1 VDDPWGID
9 DPPAVQ
15 STPPLPPRLA
25 RLAEVQR
32 TRIAIPDA
40 DLADWGFPRADELP
54 EVQTLASEGWRPLHE
69 APLYCLL
76 PAAWPAT
83 HRTWVPDR
91 RPRVSCGGTTASYYG
106 SVMPLPEDSAW
117 EDDTAAQEAR
127 EAGLPAPPTGRLW
140 LIRSP
145 WPRLPVSA
153 IYELVS
159 AHAERRRDSEGAAV
173 YRAAR
178 TVFGWDEDT
187 AIAACPA
194 HLRGLLDDWAAVGRI
209 GENAGAFVESR
220 LTPGLLDQ
228 LRRSTGLD
236 EARALAWLDSLGT
249 DVDDETI
256 AFITRWR
263 AAGLPGD
270 PPTGADRFL
279 GREPQELRRWLD
291 AGFDLYAADLLRRAG
306 LDTALTWREAGFS
319 EQDTYELLHDDP
331 DLGPAEAHEFD
342 TGPARE
348 QRRGWIYFGFDADQ
362 AAAWASAGVTPSR
375 ARVWRACSKTPA
387 DVRPG
392 QRFPPELTAGRTY
405 LAYSGPMNS
414 EYGPFETAWDE
425 IPDPPGTRGRRA
437 RRYARDPHP
446 WINTD

>member
-1 VDDPWGID
+1 MDDPWGID

-106 SVMPLPEDSAW
+106 SVMPLPDDSAW

-209 GENAGAFVESR
+209 GEDAGAFVESR

-236 EARALAWLDSLGT
+236 EARRSPGST
-249 DVDDETI
+249 RSVPTSTTRQSHSSPGGGRP
-256 AFITRWR
+256 AFPVTRPPVQTASSVASHR
-263 AAGLPGD
+263 SSAAGSTPD
-270 PPTGADRFL
+270 SICTPPTCSGV
-279 GREPQELRRWLD
+279 P
-291 AGFDLYAADLLRRAG
+291 
-306 LDTALTWREAGFS
+306 
-319 EQDTYELLHDDP
+319 
-331 DLGPAEAHEFD
+331 
-342 TGPARE
+342 
-348 QRRGWIYFGFDADQ
+348 GW
-362 AAAWASAGVTPSR
+362 TP
-375 ARVWRACSKTPA
+375 
-387 DVRPG
+387 
-392 QRFPPELTAGRTY
+392 L
-405 LAYSGPMNS
+405 
-414 EYGPFETAWDE
+414 
-425 IPDPPGTRGRRA
+425 
-437 RRYARDPHP
+437 
-446 WINTD
+446 